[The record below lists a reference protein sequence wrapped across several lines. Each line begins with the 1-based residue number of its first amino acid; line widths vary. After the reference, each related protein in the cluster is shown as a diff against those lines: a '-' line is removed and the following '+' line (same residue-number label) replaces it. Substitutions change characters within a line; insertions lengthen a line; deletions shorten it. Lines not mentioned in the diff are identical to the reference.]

1 MSGMV
6 GHIAWQES
14 AEELRTRYRDE
25 QDVGPRTRLLAL
37 WLVRSGRSEQ
47 EAALVAG
54 VGRRTLTRW
63 LAWYRQGGLAEV
75 LRRMP
80 GHGSRGAPSR
90 LTPTQHAA
98 LLDRCAQGAFRTYGE
113 AQQWVEHEF
122 GVIYRYAGIYDLLA
136 RAQVHPKIPR
146 PTAAKA
152 DPAAQA
158 AWKRGALSRP

>member
-1 MSGMV
+1 MSGV
-6 GHIAWQES
+6 IGHIDWQES
-14 AEELRTRYRDE
+14 AEELRTRYRTE
-25 QDVGPRTRLLAL
+25 REVGQRTRLQAV
-37 WLVRSGRSEQ
+37 WLVRCGRSEQ
-47 EAALVAG
+47 EAAMVAG

-80 GHGSRGAPSR
+80 GHGSRGAPCR
-90 LTPTQHAA
+90 LTSPQHAA
-98 LLDRCAQGAFRTYGE
+98 LLARCAQGAFRTYGE

-122 GVIYRYAGIYDLLA
+122 GVTYRYAGIYDLLA

-152 DPAAQA
+152 DPAAQI
-158 AWKRGALSRP
+158 AWKRGALARP